1 MDDTG
6 VFKLRNGEWGYRYSL
21 LIDGQRITG
30 RRTVDENGQKLLKKT
45 DAIKARAK
53 AIENAKAV
61 HSAGYIPPVRRKT
74 YREVYEEYCADGR
87 SDRAFQTKRKQDSIW
102 ENHLKKKFG
111 KRFVDDVS
119 VGEINSYL
127 AHLYYNEG
135 YSYMYTESFLKMFY
149 LILGQAYSRN
159 YLHVDFYQKLCLNK
173 NTKIH
178 MPKVKVDDG
187 LDIVVYSKGELAIM
201 DDYFAGRSMET
212 AYLLGKCC
220 GLRINECFGLKWDH
234 VFFDYGFI
242 RIDRQMQYQNS
253 IIKLVPVKTR
263 NGKRDVYLSDKMM
276 AWLQAHYEAR
286 EEWKANNPELELQNR
301 RAIMDIDGSVLYST
315 ELVNCMPDGKLQTV
329 NTMKKPS
336 RELKKQGVDFKY
348 HNLRHTY
355 ASLLADYNIPQH
367 ILCKQMGH
375 GNINVTAK
383 YYLSASEA
391 GVDNLRETL
400 NRL

>member
-6 VFKLRNGEWGYRYSL
+6 IFKTKTGEWGYRYSL

-30 RRTVDENGQKLLKKT
+30 RRTVDENGRKLLKKA
-45 DAIKARAK
+45 DAIEARAK
-53 AIENAKAV
+53 AIEKAKTE
-61 HSAGYIPPVRRKT
+61 HSANYIPPITRRT
-74 YREVYEEYCADGR
+74 YSEVFEEYCMEGR
-87 SDRAFQTKRKQDSIW
+87 SDRAFQTIRKQDSLW
-102 ENHLKKKFG
+102 ENHLQRRFG

-119 VGEINSYL
+119 VGEINDYL
-127 AHLYYNEG
+127 AHLYYDEG
-135 YSYMYTESFLKMFY
+135 YSYKYAESFLKMFY

-159 YLHVDFYQKLCLNK
+159 YLHVDLYQKLCLNK

-178 MPKVKVDDG
+178 MPKVKVDDD
-187 LDIVVYSKGELAIM
+187 LDIVVYSKADLAIM
-201 DDYFAGRSMET
+201 DEYFAGRSMET

-242 RIDRQMQYQNS
+242 RIDRQMQYQDQ

-276 AWLQAHYEAR
+276 ARLQAEYEAR
-286 EEWKANNPELELQNR
+286 QKWKADNPILERQNR
-301 RAIMDIDGSVLYST
+301 RAIMDVDGSVLYST

-329 NTMKKPS
+329 NSMKKPA
-336 RELKKQGVDFKY
+336 RELKRLGVHFKY

-355 ASLLADYNIPQH
+355 ASILADYNIPQH

-383 YYLSASEA
+383 YYLSASDA
-391 GVDNLRETL
+391 GIDFLRETL